1 MNISSTFILVEL
13 IDFIVFKEMFN
24 SKIILIIS
32 SPNNQFITF
41 LTYIRLSLRQS
52 NVRNSWQIAKVIMVF
67 YILL

>member
-41 LTYIRLSLRQS
+41 LTYIRLSLT
-52 NVRNSWQIAKVIMVF
+52 
-67 YILL
+67 

>member
-24 SKIILIIS
+24 SKIFLIIYFL
-32 SPNNQFITF
+32 NNRFITF

-52 NVRNSWQIAKVIMVF
+52 NVRNSWQIAKVILVF

>member
-24 SKIILIIS
+24 SKIFLIIYFL
-32 SPNNQFITF
+32 NNRFITF